1 MASVLASRKP
11 QQYLHL
17 FPVPYP
23 EFLPGGTDNRW
34 VIKSGLVPAENRIIS
49 VRLLSDHKMDFANT
63 PPKQCLR
70 KFLVSDKGLIS
81 KMYREVIK
89 FNTKKNNKNK

>member
-23 EFLPGGTDNRW
+23 EFLPGGTDNPR
-34 VIKSGLVPAENRIIS
+34 VIKPGLVPAENRIIS
-49 VRLLSDHKMDFANT
+49 VRLLSDHKTDFANT
-63 PPKQCLR
+63 PPKWCLR
-70 KFLVSDKGLIS
+70 KFLMSEKGLIS
-81 KMYREVIK
+81 KIDREVIK
-89 FNTKKNNKNK
+89 LNAKK